1 MKTAYL
7 IGLKGLVDLKKFT
20 FMLDSGASSNFISE
34 SISRDLGLRFKTLAS
49 RTVRLADGKLIQ
61 TVG

>member
-1 MKTAYL
+1 LDTASL
-7 IGLKGLVDLKKFT
+7 IGLYGLVGLKKFT

-34 SISRDLGLRFKTLAS
+34 SIAAELGLRFKSLAS
-49 RTVRLADGKLIQ
+49 RTVRLADGKLIS